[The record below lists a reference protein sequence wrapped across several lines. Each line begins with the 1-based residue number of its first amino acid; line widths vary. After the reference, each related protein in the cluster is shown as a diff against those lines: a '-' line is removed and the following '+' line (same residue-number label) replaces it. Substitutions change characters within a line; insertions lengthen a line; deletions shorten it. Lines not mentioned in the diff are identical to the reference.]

1 MRDFFRVMVV
11 IENKKEVRHLV
22 EVLSSIQRALEQ
34 SDSFELHQLSD
45 QIIHMA
51 SIHQHTDIITIGVI
65 TYSLHKLVTKK
76 DRISPKEWNS
86 FVKKFNGE
94 INQTIRALEEQDI
107 NEFAR
112 HLDHAKELLETSG
125 GKKMSENVHE
135 ILKKASINKATKVYE
150 HGISLSRTAHL
161 LGLTQWELLEYVG
174 QKESHDSPYT
184 ATIDEKKRASKALAF
199 FS

>member
-22 EVLSSIQRALEQ
+22 EVLSEIQSALEK
-34 SDSFELHQLSD
+34 SDSYALHQLSD
-45 QIIHMA
+45 QLIHMA
-51 SIHQHTDIITIGVI
+51 SIHQHTDIIAVGVI
-65 TYSLHKLVTKK
+65 TYSLHKLVTRK
-76 DRISPKEWNS
+76 DKISPKEWNS
-86 FVKKFNGE
+86 FIKKFNNE
-94 INQTIRALEEQDI
+94 LQQAITSAKEQDPD
-107 NEFAR
+107 EFAR
-112 HLDHAKELLETSG
+112 HLDHARGLLESSG
-125 GKKMSENVHE
+125 GKRMSENVQE

-150 HGISLSRTAHL
+150 HGISLARTAHL

-174 QKESHDSPYT
+174 QRESHDSPYT